1 MSEESLFNEPVRR
14 RLWLINKAL
23 ENAPL
28 AEALALAQV
37 AEAFLAGTPFGKSPA
52 APIVSA
58 VDPPTSPQSEVEHPS
73 SLPPFHSVTVSA
85 DDPPTSPQSEVEHPS
100 SLSPFHSVTVSA
112 DDPPTSPQS
121 EVEHPSSLPPFDSVI
136 ASSSGNSDGQV
147 DNTPSAPF
155 DASISPVS
163 AHDVVRYLRQRD
175 DVVVPIGDGA
185 FLVNGRFRETLGQL
199 VERAN
204 RMRARQHLPRFG
216 VLPQVLPAD
225 GKTLESAPT

>member
-58 VDPPTSPQSEVEHPS
+58 VDP
-73 SLPPFHSVTVSA
+73 L
-85 DDPPTSPQSEVEHPS
+85 
-100 SLSPFHSVTVSA
+100 
-112 DDPPTSPQS
+112 TSPQS